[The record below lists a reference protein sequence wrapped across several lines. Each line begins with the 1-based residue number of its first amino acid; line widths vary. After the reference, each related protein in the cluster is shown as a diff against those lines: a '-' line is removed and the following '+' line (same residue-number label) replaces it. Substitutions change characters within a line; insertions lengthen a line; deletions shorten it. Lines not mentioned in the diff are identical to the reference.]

1 MSSKLLNVEIVS
13 PQKEV
18 FKGAAISVNVP
29 GKQSPFQILFDHAP
43 IISTLDIGIVKI
55 IDENNKSNYF
65 AIYNGFVE
73 VAMNQVTIIVQDV
86 ATQSEVDE
94 KTVND
99 AINQY
104 KLQLQEADKQ
114 QKELLVQKILFNE
127 AKLKIISFN
136 R

>member
-43 IISTLDIGIVKI
+43 IISTLDIGVVKI
-55 IDENNKSNYF
+55 VDENNKPNYF
-65 AIYNGFVE
+65 ATNSGFVE
-73 VAMNQVTIIVQDV
+73 VSANQVSIIVQDV
-86 ATQSEVDE
+86 ATQSEID
-94 KTVND
+94 VNAVNE
-99 AINQY
+99 AISQY
-104 KLQLQEADKQ
+104 KAQLQEADKQ

-127 AKLKIISFN
+127 VKLKIKDI
-136 R
+136 

>member
-43 IISTLDIGIVKI
+43 IISTLDIGVVKI
-55 IDENNKSNYF
+55 VDENNKVHYF

-73 VAMNQVTIIVQDV
+73 VSMNQVSIIVQDV
-86 ATQSEVDE
+86 ATQSEIEE

-104 KLQLQEADKQ
+104 KTQLQEADKQ
-114 QKELLVQKILFNE
+114 QKELLVQKILYNE
-127 AKLKIISFN
+127 TKLKIIN
-136 R
+136 I